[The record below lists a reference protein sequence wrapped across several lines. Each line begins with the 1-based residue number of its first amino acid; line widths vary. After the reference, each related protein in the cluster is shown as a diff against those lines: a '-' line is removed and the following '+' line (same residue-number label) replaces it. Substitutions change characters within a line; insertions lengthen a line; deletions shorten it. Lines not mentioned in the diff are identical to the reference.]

1 MGFQN
6 LQLGNRSM
14 YRTLILATALAAL
27 ALPAAA
33 GTSITVSV
41 AGLDAKAAHTA
52 IVHAAQA
59 ACRVELSDEFPQ
71 DIFYTRPDCLN
82 DAIGRAEA
90 SLPTAT
96 ANAAATKQARV
107 ASR

>member
-1 MGFQN
+1 MF
-6 LQLGNRSM
+6 
-14 YRTLILATALAAL
+14 RTFLLATALGAI

-41 AGLDAKAAHTA
+41 AGLDTTA
-52 IVHAAQA
+52 VHKVILHAAQA
-59 ACRVELSDEFPQ
+59 ACRVELSDETSLEL
-71 DIFYTRPDCLN
+71 FYDRPDCLS

-90 SLPTAT
+90 SLPAATAT
-96 ANAAATKQARV
+96 VTATTPTHL